1 MVLRRGRY
9 GPFLAC
15 SSYPDCKNT
24 RKVTLNKDG
33 KAEAK
38 ADRLLDEECPKCGS
52 KLAVK
57 QGRYGEFTA
66 CSSYPKCRFVKM
78 KETGVK
84 CPECADG
91 QVVERRSKRGKLFY
105 GCSAFPDCS
114 FVTWKKPVDKEC
126 PECGASYL
134 VERMTKKAGHQ
145 FLCDSENCNHVESA
159 EATEG

>member
-24 RKVTLNKDG
+24 RKVTMNKDG

-57 QGRYGEFTA
+57 QGRYPAPEH
-66 CSSYPKCRFVKM
+66 SY
-78 KETGVK
+78 
-84 CPECADG
+84 
-91 QVVERRSKRGKLFY
+91 Q
-105 GCSAFPDCS
+105 
-114 FVTWKKPVDKEC
+114 
-126 PECGASYL
+126 
-134 VERMTKKAGHQ
+134 
-145 FLCDSENCNHVESA
+145 
-159 EATEG
+159 